1 EHYTGIEYFNGKRVA
16 TSYPKILG
24 KYFQEKGINVKIEEL
39 GGSVEIATGIGL
51 ADGIFD
57 IVSTGS
63 TLIMNGL
70 KEAEAIMHSEAVI
83 IGNKN
88 LSPKKT
94 ELLEQLLFRV

>member
-1 EHYTGIEYFNGKRVA
+1 M
-16 TSYPKILG
+16 LG
-24 KYFQEKGINVKIEEL
+24 KFSRKRNNVRIEEL

-70 KEAEAIMHSEAVI
+70 KEAEVVESEAVM
-83 IGNKN
+83 IGHQTCRPEKPN
-88 LSPKKT
+88 SSTTAFPC
-94 ELLEQLLFRV
+94 